1 MHDPTLSHLIPPRS
15 IHRAAPTPNKST
27 HPVTSHP
34 IDSLPTP
41 ARHSHPPVPTP
52 TPHPCPLL
60 RPTPAPAHSLLFVL
74 ACFVNGIYTV
84 HGSPAGY
91 GGFAMACRLVQ
102 TNSAML
108 GSCGF
113 LVGSFLFVPEVEHG
127 CPTQTITI
135 ATWLFFGSSVLLVLS
150 GLLVLFG
157 PRPSRASSLSIS
169 ADSSA
174 LQALGS
180 SPAAGGA
187 GQKGPSTAVELTNAA
202 HAGGPL

>member
-1 MHDPTLSHLIPPRS
+1 MAEALSVGSHLEEMVIQTMYIVGCLSFTVGTIFYFPH
-15 IHRAAPTPNKST
+15 IGKAVG
-27 HPVTSHP
+27 HPGEEAGGWLFT
-34 IDSLPTP
+34 LG
-41 ARHSHPPVPTP
+41 
-52 TPHPCPLL
+52 
-60 RPTPAPAHSLLFVL
+60 SLLFVL